1 VNAKILVY
9 LSALGSSTL
18 LGLLLGVVAGILLA
32 IGNAGSGAK
41 DESWELQQVTPRT
54 REAIQAAVAEFDAGY
69 QWSMAALQSDEDAD
83 AAAAAASASA
93 ALDADTGVA
102 SAEEEVVA
110 GPAWRFVGITNEAS
124 RGEVVALVSI
134 GKEIVRREV
143 GDILVDDIELLAID
157 DQSIKVMQNGE
168 VAQYNLYH
176 RPVPLE
182 QIN

>member
-32 IGNAGSGAK
+32 IGNAGSGTK
-41 DESWELQQVTPRT
+41 EESWELQEVTPRT

-69 QWSMAALQSDEDAD
+69 QWSMAALQSDEDA
-83 AAAAAASASA
+83 AAAAARASA
-93 ALDADTGVA
+93 ASDADTGVA

-143 GDILVDDIELLAID
+143 GEILVDNIEILAID